1 MPIDVEKYRTIL
13 KELEGELLA
22 SLEKSEVDARETASA
37 EVEDQIDQAN
47 TDMSKDLVLD
57 EESRDYDKL
66 RMVREALERAG
77 RGDVRACAWT
87 AGGRF
92 RKRVCRPCRGRR
104 IAWKIRRSAN
114 RSSLRRRFKRGGSG
128 PEVRAQ
134 PSLEQA

>member
-66 RMVREALERAG
+66 RMVREALERVDAG
-77 RGDVRACAWT
+77 TFGVCVDC
-87 AGGRF
+87 GREIPEA
-92 RKRVCRPCRGRR
+92 RLQAVPWAAYCVEDQEKREPKFTP
-104 IAWKIRRSAN
+104 AT
-114 RSSLRRRFKRGGSG
+114 L
-128 PEVRAQ
+128 
-134 PSLEQA
+134 